1 MRRIRVDGVIGNK
14 EDPIKPYKLLM
25 FASTWFIV
33 MAWFSGIVAVG
44 GVFFGLIMFRHGYL
58 IMLYFLIGGS
68 TACISNLTFSEIIKL
83 LIEVARHTR
92 RAAEAAERQD

>member
-1 MRRIRVDGVIGNK
+1 MRRIRVNRVIQTK
-14 EDPIKPYKLLM
+14 ENSTKRYKLLM
-25 FASTWFIV
+25 FASTWFIF

-44 GVFFGLIMFRHGYL
+44 GVFFGLLMGRHGYL

-92 RAAEAAERQD
+92 RVAEAAERQD